1 MQHLKLSDEIVL
13 AAGELNPLIPHPI
26 EMIVGSIAF
35 LLLLAVMK
43 RKVVPMFE
51 KAYAART
58 EAIEGGIERAEK
70 AQLEAQRALLQYNE
84 QLSSAQGEAAK
95 LREDARIQGAAILEE
110 LRTKA
115 QEEAA
120 RITAAASASIEAERQ
135 QAITS
140 LRNEV
145 GALAVEL
152 ASKIVGEAL
161 DDQARQS
168 RIVDRFIEDL
178 EKSKSPVKKKLE
190 KEENENPSRR
200 KQPSITCDCT
210 RQARC
215 CRQGR
220 NSG

>member
-1 MQHLKLSDEIVL
+1 MQQFKVSGEIVL

-26 EMIVGSIAF
+26 EMIVGSVAF

-51 KAYAART
+51 KAFAERT
-58 EAIEGGIERAEK
+58 AAIEGGIERAEA
-70 AQLEAQRALLQYNE
+70 AQLEAARALAQYNE
-84 QLSSAQGEAAK
+84 QLSSAREESSR
-95 LREDARIQGAAILEE
+95 LREDARVQGAAILEE
-110 LRTKA
+110 LRSKA
-115 QEEAA
+115 QEEAS
-120 RITAAASASIEAERQ
+120 RITAAAHASIEAERQ

-168 RIVDRFIEDL
+168 RIVDRFIEEL
-178 EKSKSPVKKKLE
+178 EQSK
-190 KEENENPSRR
+190 
-200 KQPSITCDCT
+200 
-210 RQARC
+210 
-215 CRQGR
+215 
-220 NSG
+220 